1 MRKTTSS
8 IDEKLNKLDCDIN
21 EIETKGTRLLRKKLI
36 GLGMKKE
43 FTDKYTLNRTGGGE
57 WIIDTVDN
65 NIGFARFDVLL
76 SDNLTLDT
84 MRTLARDLD
93 DETLASIGL

>member
-8 IDEKLNKLDCDIN
+8 IDEKLNKLYCAIG
-21 EIETKGTRLLRKKLI
+21 EIEKKATKLLRKRLVE
-36 GLGMKKE
+36 LGMKEE
-43 FTDKYTLNRTGGGE
+43 FAEKYTLNLAGGGE
-57 WIIDTVDN
+57 WIIDSLDHELD
-65 NIGFARFDVLL
+65 FARFDILL
-76 SDNLTLDT
+76 NDDLTLDT